1 MPAGKHA
8 APAAPGPDPAWRFRG
23 HIAGLGTAEGTRVV
37 LGHWPRSPFGP
48 FADVM
53 VERPDGHRLLL
64 APTAEV
70 AEFVG
75 ATYQFDEVVPVPV
88 DVRRAGTRWHVTA
101 GPLELRLVVGRRTAL
116 GHLLRLVP
124 APLATSLGWARV
136 TGPVARLLLPGVA
149 TVGSAGGGRLEWYA
163 ARDVRRVVAARVRWD
178 GADLGA
184 LRPVH
189 PPTRFGFSS
198 TPARP
203 SVVAVVTTVRLPGPS

>member
-1 MPAGKHA
+1 
-8 APAAPGPDPAWRFRG
+8 
-23 HIAGLGTAEGTRVV
+23 VV
-37 LGHWPRSPFGP
+37 LGLWPHSPLGP

-64 APTAEV
+64 APSAEV

-75 ATYQFDEVVPVPV
+75 ATYQFDEVVLVPV
-88 DVRRAGTRWHVTA
+88 AVRRAGPRWHVTA
-101 GPLELRLVVGRRTAL
+101 GHLELRVVVGRRTPL

-124 APLATSLGWARV
+124 APLAASLAWARA
-136 TGPVARLLLPGVA
+136 TGAIARVLLPGVR
-149 TVGSAGGGRLEWYA
+149 TVGSAGGGRLEWYG

-178 GADLGA
+178 GADLGG
-184 LRPVH
+184 LRPVR

-203 SVVAVVTTVRLPGPS
+203 SVVAVVTTVRWPAPS